1 MDALRHKKFG
11 CSPVY
16 DKDILRR
23 DENGGFGA
31 KNGQILDENGL
42 FWAKIGQTLDFS
54 TKLA

>member
-1 MDALRHKKFG
+1 MDVLCHKKFG